1 MSHSEFLVK
10 IAPTEQRFS
19 KIRDDSCFNKNNLQQ
34 NSDIAIIEG
43 CRKKQSAA
51 QQTLF
56 EKYSGVLFATCF
68 RYVGN
73 HSDAKDVLQES
84 FIRIFKYFKNF
95 DSKKGSLKNWMIR
108 ICINESLKRIRAQK
122 TFERLED
129 LPEEPIQNPLVLS
142 QLHMKDLI
150 HLLSQLPLPYRTVLN
165 LFLVEGY
172 SHAEI
177 AEQLNIEISNSRAI
191 LSRAKGMIKKKL
203 EAVKV

>member
-1 MSHSEFLVK
+1 M
-10 IAPTEQRFS
+10 
-19 KIRDDSCFNKNNLQQ
+19 QQ
-34 NSDIAIIEG
+34 NDDIAIIKG
-43 CRKKQSAA
+43 CQKRQPDA
-51 QQTLF
+51 QRTLF

-73 HSDAKDVLQES
+73 RPDAKDALQES

-122 TFERLED
+122 TFEKLD
-129 LPEEPIQNPLVLS
+129 ALPEEPIENPLILS
-142 QLHMKDLI
+142 ELHMKDLI
-150 HLLSQLPLPYRTVLN
+150 GLISQLPLPYRTVLN

-177 AEQLNIEISNSRAI
+177 AEQLNIQKSNSRAI
-191 LSRAKGMIKKKL
+191 LSRAKGMLKKKL